1 MTTIEQVTEM
11 FLRIAIGSIATL
23 ALVLMGIVFL

>member
-11 FLRIAIGSIATL
+11 FLRIAIGSFTTL